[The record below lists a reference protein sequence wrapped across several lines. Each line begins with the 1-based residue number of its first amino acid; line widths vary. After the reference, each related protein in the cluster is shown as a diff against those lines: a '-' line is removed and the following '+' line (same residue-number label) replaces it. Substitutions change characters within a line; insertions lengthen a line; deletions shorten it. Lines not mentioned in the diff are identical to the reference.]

1 DEQQW
6 VKGVH
11 ADVTRHSV
19 NGHVTGYAIGKTAV
33 RARLY
38 NKSVEMRKAKQE
50 WYPQLLAARNG
61 ERFDPTLD
69 LWRLEFQLRR
79 EGGKGSRLHAKPEI
93 SDPDDVIDAEL
104 AVEDLPASIA
114 CAKRCTGRGT
124 SGGISPS
131 AGCAWWCQPTT
142 LTAGGGRSTPPG
154 RHCAEPSLSWRRA
167 AHLTCPT
174 RRRHS
179 ASWCALRA
187 TAAIG
192 ACWIE
197 LRSGCSPPSRRWI
210 PTLGRRW

>member
-79 EGGKGSRLHAKPEI
+79 EGVKGFRLSAKPEM

-104 AVEDLPASIA
+104 AAEDLPHLHSVRKALHWA
-114 CAKRCTGRGT
+114 GHLLQHLAKRLLRPAV
-124 SGGISPS
+124 PS
-131 AGCAWWCQPTT
+131 ADPN
-142 LTAGGGRSTPPG
+142 
-154 RHCAEPSLSWRRA
+154 
-167 AHLTCPT
+167 
-174 RRRHS
+174 
-179 ASWCALRA
+179 
-187 TAAIG
+187 
-192 ACWIE
+192 
-197 LRSGCSPPSRRWI
+197 
-210 PTLGRRW
+210 

>member
-61 ERFDPTLD
+61 ERFDPALD

-79 EGGKGSRLHAKPEI
+79 EGIRGFRLCAKPEM
-93 SDPDDVIDAEL
+93 SDPDAVIDAEL
-104 AVEDLPASIA
+104 EAEDLPPSPQRAQGVALGGSSLAVPHQALAAPSGADERPQPGAVAGASDLGVA
-114 CAKRCTGRGT
+114 ARGLPKTGATGR
-124 SGGISPS
+124 
-131 AGCAWWCQPTT
+131 
-142 LTAGGGRSTPPG
+142 
-154 RHCAEPSLSWRRA
+154 
-167 AHLTCPT
+167 T
-174 RRRHS
+174 R
-179 ASWCALRA
+179 
-187 TAAIG
+187 
-192 ACWIE
+192 
-197 LRSGCSPPSRRWI
+197 PSRRRSRAG
-210 PTLGRRW
+210 PRRPLQWVPAAAGSHGGGAA